1 MIPPQL
7 QNPAFRFIRVAAKSK
22 RPIDQDWQETAN
34 YQFDSPSLLQHLQ
47 DGGNYG
53 IICGPGEVRVLDCDE
68 LARLE
73 ELGVLAKFPQTFAV
87 QSRAG
92 RVHRYYLI
100 PELKKKIVLFDPIL
114 KDENGQPL
122 HLGEIQG
129 RELR

>member
-1 MIPPQL
+1 M
-7 QNPAFRFIRVAAKSK
+7 
-22 RPIDQDWQETAN
+22 
-34 YQFDSPSLLQHLQ
+34 
-47 DGGNYG
+47 
-53 IICGPGEVRVLDCDE
+53 DCDE

-129 RELR
+129 PGTQIVAPGSIHSVTGEPYKVIDDSPIAALSWKRSKQL